1 MSRTITITKE
11 VFKYQEL
18 PNTSKQK
25 VKEWYLEGQ
34 DGQLFLDMVKQGLM
48 IDYGL
53 ELDVGFSLGYC
64 QGDGLCL
71 YGEISFDQIRNNETM
86 KKIVFKG
93 FNVSDYRA
101 LHELECYVS
110 HITLTH
116 RGRYFHSN
124 SVDIDIDYYAGGI
137 SDKMDNLIDKV
148 VKKILTNVKSW
159 YFEECYRY
167 EQMGYDY
174 FYEISEFDLE
184 DFCES
189 NEYEFYEDGTLV

>member
-1 MSRTITITKE
+1 MSRTITIIRE
-11 VFKYQEL
+11 VFKFDEL
-18 PNTSKQK
+18 SNEAKQK
-25 VKEWYLEGQ
+25 VKEWYLSTQE
-34 DGQLFLDMVKQGLM
+34 DCIFSDMVEEYLM
-48 IDYGL
+48 VDYGL
-53 ELDVGFSLGYC
+53 ELEVGYSLGYC

-93 FNVSDYRA
+93 FNVSDCRA
-101 LHELECYVS
+101 FHELEYYVS

-116 RGRYFHSN
+116 RGRYYHSN

-137 SDKMDNLIDKV
+137 SDKMDKV

-174 FYEISEFDLE
+174 FYEISESDLK